1 MAVGH
6 SLEGVTQ
13 ELAVGLRFQTA
24 GPEHTHDFAAA
35 LAAVLVDGDLLVLTG
50 DLGAGKTCFTQG
62 LGRGLGIDDRIT
74 SPTFTLANRYHGRL
88 TLHHLDVYRLES
100 AAETLDLGLDELFE
114 DGVTV
119 IEWGDKI
126 EDALPEDRL
135 VITLRYPEPSQPDDS
150 VDPDNSVDAVTD
162 DAFLAVDEREI
173 EVRCVSAAGADRWA
187 KRGVAEALSPW
198 KVAS

>member
-1 MAVGH
+1 MTHEPAI
-6 SLEGVTQ
+6 
-13 ELAVGLRFQTA
+13 GLRFQTA
-24 GPEHTHDFAAA
+24 GPDQTQEFAAA
-35 LAAVLVDGDLLVLTG
+35 LAAGLVDGDLLVLTG

-100 AAETLDLGLDELFE
+100 AADTVDLGLDELFE

-135 VITLRYPEPSQPDDS
+135 VITLRYPEPAD
-150 VDPDNSVDAVTD
+150 VDAVD
-162 DAFLAVDEREI
+162 VEEREI
-173 EVRCVSAAGADRWA
+173 EIRCMSAAGADRWT
-187 KRGVAEALSPW
+187 KRGLAEVLSSW